1 MLTAEDLKV
10 VLASPPLRQ
19 THGLELPPAS
29 LTTLAVDQT
38 AFANFYQQWT
48 AEGQPRYVPPAAQ
61 AEAAPAPIA
70 EPAAVSEPAPI
81 VESAPVAESAA
92 VAVAPVPVAPVAVAP
107 VPVAP
112 VPVAPLEVAPIPTP
126 PIPTPPDSY
135 GPPPSVAPHQPPQFS
150 RDPANAAAFASS
162 TPGSLYSS
170 VYSAPSDASS
180 SYLGPGYQGTA
191 YQGANYLSS
200 PNALAPSGLARPG
213 MGQVLWGF
221 GVAIVGVVV
230 TAVSWTVAAPGGTFV
245 VAWGAIL
252 FGTIRGIIGLV
263 RVTRGH

>member
-61 AEAAPAPIA
+61 AEAAPAAVA
-70 EPAAVSEPAPI
+70 EPAAVSELAPI
-81 VESAPVAESAA
+81 AEPVP
-92 VAVAPVPVAPVAVAP
+92 VAVAPVAAAPVAATP

-112 VPVAPLEVAPIPTP
+112 VPVAPVEVAPIPVP
-126 PIPTPPDSY
+126 PVPMPPDSY

-150 RDPANAAAFASS
+150 RDPASAAAFASS

-213 MGQVLWGF
+213 MAQVLWGF

>member
-10 VLASPPLRQ
+10 VLASAPLRQ

-61 AEAAPAPIA
+61 AEAAPAAVA
-70 EPAAVSEPAPI
+70 EPAAVSELAPI
-81 VESAPVAESAA
+81 AEPVP
-92 VAVAPVPVAPVAVAP
+92 VAVAPVAAAPVAATP

-112 VPVAPLEVAPIPTP
+112 VPVAPVEVAPIPVP
-126 PIPTPPDSY
+126 PVPMPPDSY

-150 RDPANAAAFASS
+150 RDPASAAAFASS

-213 MGQVLWGF
+213 MAQVLWGF

>member
-10 VLASPPLRQ
+10 VLASAPLRQ

-61 AEAAPAPIA
+61 AEAAPAPVA
-70 EPAAVSEPAPI
+70 EPAVVSEPAPI
-81 VESAPVAESAA
+81 AEPALVAEPAPIAEPAPVA
-92 VAVAPVPVAPVAVAP
+92 VAPVAVAP

-112 VPVAPLEVAPIPTP
+112 VPVAPVAVAPIPV
-126 PIPTPPDSY
+126 PPDSY
-135 GPPPSVAPHQPPQFS
+135 GPPPSVAPHQPPQFT

-170 VYSAPSDASS
+170 VYSAPSGASP

>member
-10 VLASPPLRQ
+10 VLASAPLRQ

-48 AEGQPRYVPPAAQ
+48 AEGQPRYVPPSAQ

-81 VESAPVAESAA
+81 AEPAP
-92 VAVAPVPVAPVAVAP
+92 VAVAPVAVAPVAAAPVPVAP

-112 VPVAPLEVAPIPTP
+112 VPVAPVEVAPIPV
-126 PIPTPPDSY
+126 PPDSY

-162 TPGSLYSS
+162 TPGSPYSS

>member
-10 VLASPPLRQ
+10 VLASAPLRQ

-200 PNALAPSGLARPG
+200 PNALAPSGLTRPG

>member
-10 VLASPPLRQ
+10 VLASAPLRQ

-29 LTTLAVDQT
+29 LTTLAVDQM
-38 AFANFYQQWT
+38 AFANFFQQWT

-70 EPAAVSEPAPI
+70 EPTAVSEPAPI
-81 VESAPVAESAA
+81 PEPAPVAAA
-92 VAVAPVPVAPVAVAP
+92 PVAAAPVPVAPVAVAP
-107 VPVAP
+107 VPVTP
-112 VPVAPLEVAPIPTP
+112 VPVAPVEVAPIPVP
-126 PIPTPPDSY
+126 PIPMLPYSY

-150 RDPANAAAFASS
+150 RGPANAAAFASS

>member
-10 VLASPPLRQ
+10 VLASAPLRQ

-61 AEAAPAPIA
+61 AEAAPAPVA
-70 EPAAVSEPAPI
+70 EPAVVSEPAPI
-81 VESAPVAESAA
+81 AEPAPVA
-92 VAVAPVPVAPVAVAP
+92 VAPVAVAP

-112 VPVAPLEVAPIPTP
+112 VPVAPVAVAPIPV
-126 PIPTPPDSY
+126 PPDSY
-135 GPPPSVAPHQPPQFS
+135 GPPPSVAPHQPPQFT

-170 VYSAPSDASS
+170 VYSAPSGASP

>member
-10 VLASPPLRQ
+10 VLASAPLRQ

-61 AEAAPAPIA
+61 AEAAPAAVA
-70 EPAAVSEPAPI
+70 EPAAVSELAPI
-81 VESAPVAESAA
+81 AEPVP
-92 VAVAPVPVAPVAVAP
+92 VAVAPVAAAPVAATP

-112 VPVAPLEVAPIPTP
+112 VPVAPVEVAPIPVP
-126 PIPTPPDSY
+126 PVPMPPDSY
-135 GPPPSVAPHQPPQFS
+135 GPPSVAPHQPPQFS
-150 RDPANAAAFASS
+150 RDPASAAAFASS

-213 MGQVLWGF
+213 MAQVLWGF

>member
-10 VLASPPLRQ
+10 VLASAPLRQ
-19 THGLELPPAS
+19 THGLELPEKS
-29 LTTLAVDQT
+29 LTTLAVDPT
-38 AFANFYQQWT
+38 AFTNFYQQWT
-48 AEGQPRYVPPAAQ
+48 AEGQPRYVPPAA
-61 AEAAPAPIA
+61 AEPVPAPAAEPIAPAP
-70 EPAAVSEPAPI
+70 
-81 VESAPVAESAA
+81 
-92 VAVAPVPVAPVAVAP
+92 
-107 VPVAP
+107 
-112 VPVAPLEVAPIPTP
+112 VAPIPV
-126 PIPTPPDSY
+126 PPDSY

-150 RDPANAAAFASS
+150 HDPANAAAFAGS

-170 VYSAPSDASS
+170 VYSAPSAASP

-200 PNALAPSGLARPG
+200 PNALARSGLARPG